1 MSEAKPGPLRRL
13 WNGFW
18 GIVDG
23 TRRGLFNAI
32 FLVFVIFVVFALFG
46 WGAPK
51 TEPGTALM
59 LAPKGAIVEQY
70 SADPGD
76 RVIAK
81 LTGDEILEVQLRDV
95 LRALEAAKS
104 DPNIDLV
111 VVRTEQF
118 AGAGLATLREIG
130 RAMKQVR
137 EAGKEIIAYGDYF
150 DQRGYYLAAHA
161 DKIYLSPN
169 GGVLLQ
175 GLGRYRSYYAA
186 LLDKLKVDI
195 HVFRVGTYKSAVE
208 PYLLNGPSEA
218 AREADQAWLD
228 DLWQI
233 YLADVSEARKLEPG
247 FISRWIERLPELVES
262 SGGDMA
268 KLALDSGLVDE
279 LLNEDEFEK
288 LLAERGSVDPQTK
301 RARRVGVVTYAERQ
315 SKQLMPGDAVVGVI
329 VAEGSFDKEEVVI
342 GEVDPARIEEVRRG
356 WPFLRD
362 RRIDAYSE
370 IEKRFV
376 D

>member
-233 YLADVSEARKLEPG
+233 YLADVSEAPDSSAAGSSGCRSWWKAAAATWP
-247 FISRWIERLPELVES
+247 SWRWTAVWSMNCSTRTSSRSCWPNAVRWIHRPS
-262 SGGDMA
+262 A
-268 KLALDSGLVDE
+268 RA
-279 LLNEDEFEK
+279 
-288 LLAERGSVDPQTK
+288 GS
-301 RARRVGVVTYAERQ
+301 A
-315 SKQLMPGDAVVGVI
+315 
-329 VAEGSFDKEEVVI
+329 
-342 GEVDPARIEEVRRG
+342 
-356 WPFLRD
+356 W
-362 RRIDAYSE
+362 
-370 IEKRFV
+370 
-376 D
+376 